1 MCFARDER
9 KRRERGGERRERQ
22 RRDRARERD
31 TERSMV
37 RQSQSSRDVFTA
49 LISAANIEH
58 FPKDQQIM
66 GFKK

>member
-1 MCFARDER
+1 M
-9 KRRERGGERRERQ
+9 RERGERGEERG
-22 RRDRARERD
+22 ERD